1 MSQERV
7 TIQDTLKILV
17 DSKRYAALKDI
28 LLTMNPA
35 DVSVIL
41 ESLTNEQITI
51 LFRLL
56 PRDFAGDVFTEMS
69 SGTQQQLILGFSDSE
84 LKHVIDELY
93 VDDAADLVEEMPANV
108 ASRILAQA
116 EPEKRELINQILKY
130 PQNSAGTVM
139 TTEMIE
145 LDKSMTVIQALNHI
159 REVGVD
165 KETIY
170 TCYITEKGSLI
181 GIVSVKDLIITKDQE
196 TRISVLMEENYVSVN
211 TTTDREKVAQVFK
224 KYDLLAL
231 PVTDAENR
239 LAGIIT
245 FDDVMDVIEQET
257 TEDITIMSGQTPYEK
272 TYKQSSSWD
281 LYLHR
286 IPWLLIL
293 MVSATFTGMII
304 TNFENSL
311 ATCVVLTAFI
321 PMLMDTGGNS
331 GSQSSVTII
340 RALSLGEIDSSDLL
354 SVIGK
359 EILTALLC
367 GISLALVCFGK
378 VMLIDRL
385 LLNNPDVTVSVALT
399 VCLTMSLT
407 VVVAKIVGCSLPIIA
422 KTIGFDPAVMASP
435 FITTIVDAL
444 SLLVYFTIASAVL
457 L

>member
-17 DSKRYAALKDI
+17 DSKRYSVLKDI

>member
-1 MSQERV
+1 MSHECV
-7 TIQDTLKILV
+7 TVQDTLRMLV
-17 DSKRYAALKDI
+17 ALKKYSALKDI
-28 LLTMNPA
+28 LLTMQPV
-35 DVSVIL
+35 DVS
-41 ESLTNEQITI
+41 SLLDSFTDEQITI

-56 PRDFAGDVFTEMS
+56 PRDFAGDVFSEMS
-69 SGTQQQLILGFSDSE
+69 SETQQQLITDFSDSE

-93 VDDAADLVEEMPANV
+93 VDDVADLVEEMPANV

-116 EPEKRELINQILKY
+116 EPEKRNSINQILKY
-130 PQNSAGTVM
+130 PQNSAGSVM

-145 LDKSMTVIQALNHI
+145 LGKYMTVKQALEHI

-170 TCYITEKGSLI
+170 TCYISENSKLI
-181 GIVSVKDLIITKDQE
+181 GIVSVKDLIISKNQE
-196 TRISVLMEENYVSVN
+196 TKISELMEENFVSVN
-211 TTTDREKVAQVFK
+211 TTTDREEAAQAFK

-257 TEDITIMSGQTPYEK
+257 TEDITIMSGQTPYGK

-293 MVSATFTGMII
+293 MISATFTGMII

-340 RALSLGEIDSSDLL
+340 RALSLEEIDSSDLL

-359 EILTALLC
+359 ELLTALMC
-367 GISLALVCFGK
+367 GISLAIVCFGK

-385 LLNNPDVTVSVALT
+385 LFNNPDVTVSVALT

-407 VVVAKIVGCSLPIIA
+407 VVVAKLVGCTLPIIA
-422 KTIGFDPAVMASP
+422 KKIGFDPAVMASP

-457 L
+457 F